1 MPALRWH
8 LRAVRD
14 TRRRNWRYVSVW
26 GVVVVLA
33 LVVLSHGEEAEV
45 LGLGGESVL
54 IEATAD
60 GKARYCSGTV
70 VVTDEVVTAAH
81 CVRDARVTLLSW
93 RGQEWAPGRVSL
105 LDGDV
110 ARIAVAGIGAVGGV
124 TEAAL
129 SAGVLEVAGWQ
140 GKTRDERSVHRCE
153 TSQWSVVRSKLH
165 FVCGFSN
172 GASGAGVLLD
182 GELVAVVTSKH
193 GAGMN
198 SATVI
203 GS

>member
-1 MPALRWH
+1 M
-8 LRAVRD
+8 
-14 TRRRNWRYVSVW
+14 
-26 GVVVVLA
+26 
-33 LVVLSHGEEAEV
+33 VLSWGEEVEP

-60 GKARYCSGTV
+60 GEARYCSGTAV
-70 VVTDEVVTAAH
+70 VSDEVVTAAH

-93 RGQEWAPGRVSL
+93 RGKEWVPGRVSI

-110 ARIAVAGIGAVGGV
+110 ARIEVAGIGAMGGV

-129 SAGVLEVAGWQ
+129 SAGVLEIAGWQ
-140 GKTRDERSVHRCE
+140 GRTRGERSVHRCE
-153 TSQWSVVRSKLH
+153 TSQWSVARSKLH
-165 FVCGFSN
+165 FVCGFTN

-198 SATVI
+198 SATVVA
-203 GS
+203 G